1 MAVLFS
7 VVTMKSGAVESRF
20 IVGGIPRRKSDLQGW
35 RAYEEFMNRLSEDQ
49 EIEVKSDRYVYG
61 EGDMR
66 NATVEEVA

>member
-49 EIEVKSDRYVYG
+49 EIR
-61 EGDMR
+61 
-66 NATVEEVA
+66 